1 MGYFMIVYLAALQDI
16 PESLYEAAKIDGA
29 NSLQRFKS
37 ITIPM
42 LTPST
47 FFVVMMLTINS
58 FKVFDLVYLMTQ
70 GGPGNASTMMSQ
82 YIYNQAFISW
92 SYGRS
97 SAAAMVLFLI
107 VAALTALQFRLE
119 KKWVSYM

>member
-1 MGYFMIVYLAALQDI
+1 MIVYLAALQYI

-97 SAAAMVLFLI
+97 SAAAMILFLI

>member
-1 MGYFMIVYLAALQDI
+1 
-16 PESLYEAAKIDGA
+16 
-29 NSLQRFKS
+29 
-37 ITIPM
+37 
-42 LTPST
+42 
-47 FFVVMMLTINS
+47 
-58 FKVFDLVYLMTQ
+58 MTE
-70 GGPGNASTMMSQ
+70 GGPGTASTMMSQ

-107 VAALTALQFRLE
+107 VAALTAFQFRME